1 MEIVDYTALHNDV
14 LAVAVKREPNHWCA
28 YIKAVPGDSH
38 EREKEEVARHGGK
51 LSEKIA
57 LAIFPQF
64 KGTPY
69 AW

>member
-1 MEIVDYTALHNDV
+1 MEIVDYRALHHDV
-14 LAVAVKREPNHWCA
+14 LVVAVKRAHGEWCA

-51 LSEKIA
+51 LSEKVA
-57 LAIFPQF
+57 LAIFPRF
-64 KGTPY
+64 FGTPY

>member
-1 MEIVDYTALHNDV
+1 MEIIDYTALNHDV
-14 LAVAVKREPNHWCA
+14 LVVAVKRSEGYWCA

-38 EREKEEVARHGGK
+38 EREKSEVARHGGK
-51 LSEKIA
+51 LSEKVA
-57 LAIFPQF
+57 LAIFPRF